1 MNHVYL
7 HWKFILGMVLT
18 SGIRFRISKGPKKIF
33 FFFSVEKEETVVMHG
48 RFIGSRLISEK
59 EKKIDFF
66 IFYLW
71 ENLVNCTEK

>member
-1 MNHVYL
+1 MNHAYL

-18 SGIRFRISKGPKKIF
+18 SGRRFRISKGPKKI

-59 EKKIDFF
+59 EKKLIFLFF
-66 IFYLW
+66 I
-71 ENLVNCTEK
+71 CGRI